1 MSTRPGSAQP
11 RLRSFALRSSL
22 TCMSAIAVSMLSACG
37 PKNEA
42 TPPERPVVNLG
53 QPSSGS
59 SGASTTAPSSPTDR
73 LKAALDT
80 DVSAEKNPYP
90 EGTRVLSVKLDGD
103 TAIIDL
109 SSEFKKLGNL
119 GSQGESDAQSALIK
133 CLAKSPEVQKM
144 RVLVEGKLYEGEHSG
159 EWDAIPVRDKV
170 AGGA

>member
-1 MSTRPGSAQP
+1 
-11 RLRSFALRSSL
+11 
-22 TCMSAIAVSMLSACG
+22 
-37 PKNEA
+37 
-42 TPPERPVVNLG
+42 
-53 QPSSGS
+53 
-59 SGASTTAPSSPTDR
+59 
-73 LKAALDT
+73 
-80 DVSAEKNPYP
+80 
-90 EGTRVLSVKLDGD
+90 VKLDGD
-103 TAIIDL
+103 TAVIDL